1 MALSLRGVVMVGSAF
16 AIDRKYFEQLGG
28 YDVGMEIWGGENIEL
43 SWKVRM
49 RLQLFSHQYT
59 NRHWL

>member
-1 MALSLRGVVMVGSAF
+1 MVGSAF

-59 NRHWL
+59 NRHWQA